1 MAVGHIYYFLED
13 IFPNQRGGRKIL
25 VTPQFLKN
33 LCDPAP
39 EVPFLLYS
47 QLFLVFILQLDF
59 WRLFVGNRVLCFY

>member
-39 EVPFLLYS
+39 EVPYPA
-47 QLFLVFILQLDF
+47 V
-59 WRLFVGNRVLCFY
+59 